1 MNTARTIV
9 LLILA
14 VSLLPAAYL
23 SHADEGNAGTVIYL
37 IRHAEKAAPMADDP
51 RDPPLS
57 EVGLE
62 RAQNLAHILKD
73 AGVSR
78 IFSTD
83 YRRTR
88 QTVEPLADR
97 NGLTIESYDP
107 GDLAGFAAHLKRM
120 SGRIVVSGHSNTTT
134 DLVQALGG
142 NPGEP
147 IDESEYDRLYVLVL
161 QPGWGVETVLI
172 RY

>member
-1 MNTARTIV
+1 MNTPRTAF

-14 VSLLPAAYL
+14 VSLLPAADL

-37 IRHAEKAAPMADDP
+37 IRHAEKAAPKADDP
-51 RDPPLS
+51 RDPPLN
-57 EVGLE
+57 ETGLE
-62 RAQNLAHILKD
+62 RAQSLAHILRD
-73 AGVSR
+73 ADVSR

-88 QTVEPLADR
+88 QTVEPLAKR

-107 GDLAGFAAHLKRM
+107 SDLGGFAARLKRM
-120 SGRIVVSGHSNTTT
+120 SSRTVVSGHSNTTP
-134 DLVQALGG
+134 DLVRALGG
-142 NPGEP
+142 NPGKP
-147 IDESEYDRLYVLVL
+147 IDENEYDRLYVLVL
-161 QPGWGVETVLI
+161 LRGGGVETVLI